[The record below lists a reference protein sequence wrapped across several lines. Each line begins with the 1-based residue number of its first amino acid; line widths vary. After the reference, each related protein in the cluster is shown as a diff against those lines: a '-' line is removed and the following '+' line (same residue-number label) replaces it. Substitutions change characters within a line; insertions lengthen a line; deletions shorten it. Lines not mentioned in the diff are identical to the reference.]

1 MTLHRYRAIDQQG
14 RLVRGNIDA
23 AGPVELEARL
33 ARRGLE
39 LIDSQPVWFAH
50 FALSHTAP
58 PRRELIQFCFHLE
71 QLLDAGIPMLDGL
84 QDLRDA
90 TRHPRMRE
98 IVTTL
103 REDIE
108 NGVPL
113 SVAAEAHPQAFDA
126 IACSLLH
133 AGEQTG
139 ELAPMLRQLA
149 ETLIR
154 EDELSAHARKLA
166 IYPAIV
172 LSVLVTAVVIALTFV
187 VPELAQ
193 LFRSTGQSLPLQTQL
208 LIDASN
214 GLREYG
220 LLSMPVLAALCAAV
234 ALATQRSD
242 AFAQR
247 IDHIRLQLP
256 VIGPITHKIAIA
268 RITRLFSMLYRSG
281 ITVLDALRN
290 TEHMTRNRVV
300 RNSLKLASVRIGSGS
315 SISAAFDE
323 SGIFPSLVIRMLRVG
338 EQTGALDDA
347 LDKVVYFYERD
358 VRESIERLQASAEPA
373 LTLALGLVMLWIIFA
388 VLGPIYDI
396 LTQLPV

>member
-14 RLVRGNIDA
+14 RLVRGHIDA
-23 AGPVELEARL
+23 AGPADLETRL

-39 LIDSQPVWFAH
+39 LLGAKPLRFAQL
-50 FALSHTAP
+50 ALSRTAP

-71 QLLDAGIPMLDGL
+71 QLLDAGIPMLESL

-90 TRHPRMRE
+90 TLHPRMRE

-103 REDIE
+103 LEDIE

-113 SVAAEAHPQAFDA
+113 SVAAAAHPQSFDT

-149 ETLIR
+149 EALIR
-154 EDELSAHARKLA
+154 DDELSAHARKLT

-172 LSVLVTAVVIALTFV
+172 LSVLVAAVFVALTVV

-193 LFRSTGQSLPLQTQL
+193 LFRSTGQTLPLQTRL

-214 GLREYG
+214 GLRDYG
-220 LLSMPVLAALCAAV
+220 LIGLPVLATLCAAIV
-234 ALATQRSD
+234 LAAQRSD

-247 IDHIRLQLP
+247 IDRIRLRLP
-256 VIGPITHKIAIA
+256 IIGPITHKIALA
-268 RITRLFSMLYRSG
+268 RITRLFSLLYRSG

-300 RNSLKLASVRIGSGS
+300 RNSLQLASVRIGAGS

-358 VRESIERLQASAEPA
+358 IRESIEHLQASAEPA
-373 LTLALGLVMLWIIFA
+373 LTVALGLVMLWIIFA

>member
-39 LIDSQPVWFAH
+39 FIDSQPVWFAH

-172 LSVLVTAVVIALTFV
+172 LSVLVDRKSVV
-187 VPELAQ
+187 
-193 LFRSTGQSLPLQTQL
+193 
-208 LIDASN
+208 
-214 GLREYG
+214 
-220 LLSMPVLAALCAAV
+220 
-234 ALATQRSD
+234 
-242 AFAQR
+242 
-247 IDHIRLQLP
+247 
-256 VIGPITHKIAIA
+256 
-268 RITRLFSMLYRSG
+268 
-281 ITVLDALRN
+281 
-290 TEHMTRNRVV
+290 
-300 RNSLKLASVRIGSGS
+300 
-315 SISAAFDE
+315 
-323 SGIFPSLVIRMLRVG
+323 
-338 EQTGALDDA
+338 
-347 LDKVVYFYERD
+347 
-358 VRESIERLQASAEPA
+358 
-373 LTLALGLVMLWIIFA
+373 
-388 VLGPIYDI
+388 
-396 LTQLPV
+396 

>member
-14 RLVRGNIDA
+14 RLIRGNIDA

-33 ARRGLE
+33 ARRGLD
-39 LIDSQPVWFAH
+39 LIEGKPVWFAH
-50 FALSHTAP
+50 FALSRSAP

-71 QLLDAGIPMLDGL
+71 QLLDAGIPMLEGL

-98 IVTTL
+98 IVTAL

-113 SVAAEAHPQAFDA
+113 SVAAAAHPQAFDA

-172 LSVLVTAVVIALTFV
+172 LSVLLAAIVIALTFV

-220 LLSMPVLAALCAAV
+220 LLSLPVLAALCAAI
-234 ALATQRSD
+234 ALAAQRSD

-247 IDHIRLQLP
+247 IDRIRLQLP
-256 VIGPITHKIAIA
+256 IIGPITHKIAIA

-290 TEHMTRNRVV
+290 AEHMTRNRVV

-358 VRESIERLQASAEPA
+358 VQESIERLQASAEPA